1 MLESIRDQVRQ
12 AQVLGRPLRLHGG
25 DTKRF
30 YGEPVRAETELDLRV
45 YSGIVSHEPTELVI
59 TARCGTPLS
68 ELEAALAEK
77 RQMLAFEPPAFGAA
91 ATVGGMVAAGLSGP
105 TRASAGAVRDF
116 VLGAVLMDARGELL
130 NFGGEVM
137 KNVAGYD
144 AARLLAGSLGVLG
157 PIVQVSLK
165 VLPLPAA
172 RTTVL
177 MSMDAAQALHCLNAW
192 AGQPLPIAAS
202 AWSAGQLMLRLQ
214 GAVAAVRA
222 AATRLADSHGAQEQD
237 PAAADR
243 FWADLREH
251 RLPALAAGADLWRV
265 SVPSVAPMLACEEP
279 AVIEWGGALRW
290 IRTTRSPAEI
300 RSIAAAAGGSAARF
314 DRSAVAASGLPGA
327 EQSAAPSLD
336 QVAEPALQPPV
347 LQPQALQPAALQPQ
361 VLHPLS
367 PAVLA
372 LHRRLKQAFDPKGIF
387 NPGRMHAEF

>member
-12 AQVLGRPLRLHGG
+12 AQVLGRPMRLRGG

-30 YGEPVRAETELDLRV
+30 YGEPVLAEGELDLSIYR
-45 YSGIVSHEPTELVI
+45 GIVSHEPTELVI
-59 TARCGTPLS
+59 TACCGTPLS
-68 ELEAALAEK
+68 ELEAALAER
-77 RQMLAFEPPAFGAA
+77 RQMLAFEPPAFGAQ

-105 TRASAGAVRDF
+105 TRASVGAVRDF

-130 NFGGEVM
+130 NFGGQVM

-172 RTTVL
+172 RTTL
-177 MSMDAAQALHCLNAW
+177 QMSMDEAPALHCLNAW

-202 AWSAGQLMLRLQ
+202 AWSAGQLSLRLQ
-214 GAVAAVRA
+214 GAAAAVRA
-222 AATRLADSHGAQEQD
+222 ATTRLADSHGAREQD
-237 PAAADR
+237 PEQADR

-251 RLPALAAGADLWRV
+251 QLPVLAAGADLWRV
-265 SVPSVAPMLACEEP
+265 SVPSTAPALALESP

-290 IRTTRSPAEI
+290 IRSNRSAGEV
-300 RSIAAAAGGSAARF
+300 RAIAQAAGGSAVRF
-314 DRSAVAASGLPGA
+314 DRS
-327 EQSAAPSLD
+327 SALTPT
-336 QVAEPALQPPV
+336 QGAEPAL
-347 LQPQALQPAALQPQ
+347 
-361 VLHPLS
+361 HPIN